1 MKHIQTILVDDEARA
16 LTSLEKLLSIHCKEI
31 DVVGS
36 CRDADE
42 AIAMIRQVS
51 PDLVFLDISMPG
63 KDGFELLQEIP
74 QISFEIIFVTAYN
87 QYMLQAF
94 QFSAV
99 DYILKPVDYRLL
111 MAAVKR
117 AGQRIGQQSGI
128 QHVETLLHNIL
139 LKDSTRKRKLCI
151 PSLRGFQVIESKDI
165 IYCEANSNYTAIH
178 LTHGP
183 AILASKP
190 LLEYE
195 TLLHDSG
202 FIRVHKSYLVN
213 LDQIK
218 EYVKGEGGSLIL
230 SNGTEV
236 EVSRRRKEELLHRI
250 KEHYSY

>member
-1 MKHIQTILVDDEARA
+1 MKRIKTILVDDEARA
-16 LTSLEKLLSIHCKEI
+16 LTSLEKLLSVHCPVIE
-31 DVVGS
+31 VMGS

-42 AIAMIRQVS
+42 AIEMIRQVQ

-63 KDGFELLQEIP
+63 KDGFELLQDLHGIP
-74 QISFEIIFVTAYN
+74 FEIIFVTAYN

-111 MAAVKR
+111 VSAVDR
-117 AGQRIGQQSGI
+117 AVQRIEQKSGI
-128 QHVETLLHNIL
+128 QHIETLLYNIR
-139 LKDSTRKRKLCI
+139 LKDNLRKRKLCI
-151 PSLRGFQVIESKDI
+151 PSLKGFQVIESKDI
-165 IYCEANSNYTAIH
+165 IYCEANSNYTSIH
-178 LTHGP
+178 LLDKP

-195 TLLHDSG
+195 NLLVDSG
-202 FIRVHKSYLVN
+202 FIRVHKSFLVN

-230 SNGTEV
+230 SNGAEV
-236 EVSRRRKEELLHRI
+236 EVSRRRKEELLQRM
-250 KEHYSY
+250 KEHYSF